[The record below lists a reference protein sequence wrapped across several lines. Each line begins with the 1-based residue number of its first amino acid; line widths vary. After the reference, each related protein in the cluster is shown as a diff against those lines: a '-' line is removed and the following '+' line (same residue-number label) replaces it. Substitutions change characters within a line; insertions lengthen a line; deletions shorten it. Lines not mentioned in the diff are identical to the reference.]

1 MMSRCCAVVGLLVAF
16 MWPDDAAS
24 QQLLLVRRL
33 PPNRCDAIPA
43 GPSPAAKHP
52 EGIVLL
58 RLRDE
63 LDAAQRLVDQLQ
75 EQRPTQR
82 LPALQGERRR
92 LIVLQREIDSVLAA
106 LARGDAGPLP
116 LRSWGPQVSVR
127 IQTMDRALRE
137 PAAEATG
144 YLGLTLSG
152 AQLRTLHPDGLY
164 VSHCEPPVVE
174 AVDPGS
180 PAARAGVQAGDTL
193 VAINGLE
200 LRDHAVSYPALLVPG
215 TTLRLQLRR
224 GGALQQR
231 SALVAPRDRPPAPAP
246 DDPEPSPTR
255 R

>member
-1 MMSRCCAVVGLLVAF
+1 MVSRCCAVFAAVLAF
-16 MWPDDAAS
+16 LWPDTGAA
-24 QQLLLVRRL
+24 QQVLLVRRL
-33 PPNRCDAIPA
+33 PPNRCDAVPA
-43 GPSPAAKHP
+43 GPSPAARHP
-52 EGIVLL
+52 DGIVLL

-75 EQRPTQR
+75 AQRPTPR
-82 LPALQGERRR
+82 LPDLQGERRR
-92 LIVLQREIDSVLAA
+92 VIVLQREIDSVLAA

-137 PAAEATG
+137 PAAEAAG

-180 PAARAGVQAGDTL
+180 PAAR
-193 VAINGLE
+193 
-200 LRDHAVSYPALLVPG
+200 HPPP
-215 TTLRLQLRR
+215 
-224 GGALQQR
+224 
-231 SALVAPRDRPPAPAP
+231 SAAWHP
-246 DDPEPSPTR
+246 D
-255 R
+255 

>member
-1 MMSRCCAVVGLLVAF
+1 MLSRYFSVGALITALS
-16 MWPDDAAS
+16 WPVDGWS
-24 QQLLLVRRL
+24 QQVLLVRRL
-33 PPNRCDAIPA
+33 PPNRCESIPA
-43 GPSPAAKHP
+43 GPSPAARHP
-52 EGIVLL
+52 DGIVLL

-63 LDAAQRLVDQLQ
+63 LDAAQRLVEQLV
-75 EQRPTQR
+75 EQRPT
-82 LPALQGERRR
+82 LQGERRR
-92 LIVLQREIDSVLAA
+92 VLVLQREIDSVLAA

-193 VAINGLE
+193 VAINGLD

-224 GGALQQR
+224 GGTVQQR
-231 SALVAPRDRPPAPAP
+231 SAQVAPRDPPPAPAP
-246 DDPEPSPTR
+246 DHPEPRPAR